1 MPIPGVESFGFERG
15 LQRNIQGS
23 VGYEFSIADKAIL
36 TQDAYLGRLDNLQD
50 YDLAAAAQGNI
61 SEFDD
66 LVIRASGLAYGLETM
81 LRLAP
86 RQRVYGWAA
95 YTLSRSTRTFESG
108 IKAPSNWDQRHILNI
123 VLGYRIGEKWNLGG
137 RLHFNS
143 GRPYTTPS
151 AGQSVA
157 EALTF
162 NRNNS
167 RLPAFFQLDLR
178 AERTWRF
185 RTWNLQLIFDV
196 LNSTYA
202 REVFACVLSDTS
214 GMASEPGGTTTAAT
228 CNQQGL
234 RYILPSIGL
243 RGVF

>member
-1 MPIPGVESFGFERG
+1 MNAPDRAP
-15 LQRNIQGS
+15 L
-23 VGYEFSIADKAIL
+23 DD
-36 TQDAYLGRLDNLQD
+36 DAYLGRLDNLQD
-50 YDLAAAAQGNI
+50 YDLAAATTGSF

-66 LVIRASGLAYGLETM
+66 VVIRAKGTVYGLETM

-95 YTLSRSTRTFESG
+95 YTLSRSTRKFEQG
-108 IKAPSNWDQRHILNI
+108 GNAPSNWDQRHILNI
-123 VLGYRIGEKWNLGG
+123 VLGYRIGEKWNIGG
-137 RLHFNS
+137 RLHFNT
-143 GRPYTTPS
+143 GRPYTAMM
-151 AGQSVA
+151 AGQSAA
-157 EALTF
+157 EALTY
-162 NRNNS
+162 NRNNK

-185 RTWNLQLIFDV
+185 RTWNLQLIIDV

-202 REVFACVLSDTS
+202 REVYACVLTTGNFNLDF
-214 GMASEPGGTTTAAT
+214 GGNPAAPGSQGCT
-228 CNQQGL
+228 QQGI